1 MKALPMRLGIF
12 SLWILAAGCSQ
23 PVKTVPSRGVIKTNK
38 GQPCE
43 KALIVFHPTDPKRI
57 NDPKPLAVADGTGAF
72 VVRTFTTD
80 DGAIP
85 GEYGVTVVWPSSV
98 TEGEKPKM
106 PLFGEEGSSGGG
118 PDRLKGKYGN
128 PKQPRIKI
136 TIPSGGDPNLS
147 IQVEE

>member
-1 MKALPMRLGIF
+1 MV

-23 PVKTVPSRGVIKTNK
+23 PVKTAPSRGVIKTSK

-43 KALIVFHPTDPKRI
+43 KALIVFHPTEAKRI
-57 NDPKPLAVADGTGAF
+57 NDPKPLAISDSTGAF
-72 VVRTFTTD
+72 VVRTFGTD

-85 GEYGVTVVWPSSV
+85 GEYGVTVVWQAEPA
-98 TEGEKPKM
+98 GEKPKM
-106 PLFGEEGSSGGG
+106 SLFGDEEGGRNVG
-118 PDRLKGKYGN
+118 PDRLKGKYGD
-128 PKQPRIKI
+128 PKKPRIKI